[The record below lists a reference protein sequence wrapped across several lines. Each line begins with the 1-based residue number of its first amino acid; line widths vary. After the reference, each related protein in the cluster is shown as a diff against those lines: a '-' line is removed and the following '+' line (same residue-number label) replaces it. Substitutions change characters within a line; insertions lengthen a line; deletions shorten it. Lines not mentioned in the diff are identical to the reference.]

1 MSSQDQRSVE
11 PLWISRNVLDAI
23 HSDQVEQYGGSQG
36 VRDHGLIESALARP
50 INLFAYK
57 PECDVADLAASL
69 AFGIAKN
76 HGFHD
81 GNKRTALVAT
91 LVFLVLNDHRLVV
104 GEAESVV
111 AMVCLATD
119 EWSENRFAG
128 WIREHITRHPPAPT
142 PPKSR

>member
-1 MSSQDQRSVE
+1 MSAQDHWPVE

-36 VRDHGLIESALARP
+36 VREHGLIDSDLARP
-50 INLFAYK
+50 INLLAYK

-69 AFGIAKN
+69 AFGLAKN

-91 LVFLVLNDHRLVV
+91 LVFLVLNHHRLVV
-104 GEAESVV
+104 GEAESVI

-119 EWSENRFAG
+119 EWSESRFAG
-128 WIREHITRHPPAPT
+128 WIREHITQHSPGPT